1 MQSYFSFLVQH
12 WGLALIFLAS
22 FVWVV
27 VVETQSRANRGYSVT
42 PREAVEMMNKENIVI
57 FDIRPKEVF
66 VAGHIV
72 SAKLSTS
79 AALVA
84 DKKKKTLLVCDRGIA
99 SASAVKRLR
108 KAGNANVFFIEGG
121 IQAWV
126 KTELPLTKV

>member
-1 MQSYFSFLVQH
+1 MQSYFPFLVQH
-12 WGLALIFLAS
+12 WGLTLIFVAS

-27 VVETQSRANRGYSVT
+27 IVEIQSRANRGYSLT
-42 PREAVEMMNKENIVI
+42 SREAVDMLNKQQTVL
-57 FDIRPKEVF
+57 FDIRPKEAF
-66 VAGHIV
+66 DKGHIV

-79 AALVA
+79 DTLVA

-108 KAGNANVFFIEGG
+108 KAGNLNVFFIEGG

-126 KTELPLTKV
+126 KTELPLTKS